1 MVVVVVVAVTVV
13 VGVIMAVVVVM
24 VVLVVAVVVA
34 IAVPVTILDQY
45 FPRRCLRKLADARS
59 WEAEALL
66 AADAAVQALLAVRAT
81 LRVRRVA
88 LGLSLR
94 LPKLPE
100 AADAVVRGRACPK
113 LN

>member
-13 VGVIMAVVVVM
+13 VVVIMAVALVM

-34 IAVPVTILDQY
+34 IAVPVIILDQY

-66 AADAAVQALLAVRAT
+66 AADAAVQALKEKPTPPPFPFLPS
-81 LRVRRVA
+81 LP
-88 LGLSLR
+88 LSLAS
-94 LPKLPE
+94 PDE
-100 AADAVVRGRACPK
+100 
-113 LN
+113 